1 MTVLLKE
8 IDRRLSLLYDRLAR
22 GHDAPPAMRLRLE
35 GLLEAAKMLELASEG
50 ELCARVE
57 RRHDE
62 HAAVSLRE
70 RCGDDWQRSHPFPQI
85 PAYME
90 RAPVSP
96 STSD

>member
-1 MTVLLKE
+1 MTVLLEE
-8 IDRRLSLLYDRLAR
+8 IDQRLAVLYDRLAR
-22 GHDAPPAMRLRLE
+22 GHDAPPALRLRLE
-35 GLLEAAKMLELASEG
+35 GLLEAAELLKLASQD
-50 ELCARVE
+50 ELLQRVE

-62 HAAVSLRE
+62 HASVSLRE
-70 RCGDDWQRSHPFPQI
+70 RCGDDWRRAHPFPQI